1 MSKPLSSFPEHM
13 RETVARR
20 RASNQTRGNG
30 FNAALDYGRRKGLN
44 LNPTPR
50 TKKKVDDVLVDAMLE
65 MGGTVSIPK
74 SKHNFKPGEKI
85 KLKRG
90 K

>member
-1 MSKPLSSFPEHM
+1 MSKPLSSFPEAM

-20 RASNQTRGNG
+20 RASSQIRGNG

-44 LNPTPR
+44 LAPAPKKPR
-50 TKKKVDDVLVDAMLE
+50 KKVDDVMVDALLE
-65 MGGTVSIPK
+65 MAGSEAIPK
-74 SKHNFKPGEKI
+74 SK
-85 KLKRG
+85 KRG

>member
-20 RASNQTRGNG
+20 RASSQTRGNG
-30 FNAALDYGRRKGLN
+30 FNAALDYGRRKCLN
-44 LNPTPR
+44 LAPAPR
-50 TKKKVDDVLVDAMLE
+50 KKKKVDEVLVDAMLE
-65 MGGTVSIPK
+65 MAGSETIPK
-74 SKHNFKPGEKI
+74 SKR
-85 KLKRG
+85 RG